1 MIEEVKVV
9 AYEGGSLRLLSGGGK
24 GNEAVLALPLSRMLV
39 QMARV
44 PSGEDPVA
52 VAAPLLQ
59 SANPYPDEELTVS
72 CETVRES
79 EGCAVVMAA
88 ALPEG
93 AADDI
98 GEALDAA
105 KLNVTRVDIL
115 ELGQLRSSWSAI
127 CGEDEEPRRRA
138 VLVSSVDGIAVVV
151 LDGDQPA
158 AVRSASVGSDLRR
171 EVMQT
176 LLEAEDFDGAKPLAE
191 IVVLE
196 PERPEGAQGAEAAGE
211 AVGET
216 GGDGGTEGADPFGA
230 LAAFAPVR
238 RVAVGADSALVGVAE
253 RSRDPLSLNALP
265 ASWAE
270 VLGETRFKAKLVKYL
285 SVAIGIWALAMG
297 VLFGVPMV
305 YDFMTDSQKA
315 ETKRNHSRF
324 TEVKKM
330 VDKVNLVRNYSDHDR
345 SALELLKAVSDRLP
359 AGVTLA
365 EWDYRSDK
373 GISIRG
379 DAASS
384 SDVYELKDLMEA
396 MAFGEEEDAEKV
408 FAEVKMGA
416 VSSSKGGRVR
426 FNLDLGLQ
434 EEGLQ

>member
-9 AYEGGSLRLLSGGGK
+9 AYEGGSLRLLPGGGN

-52 VAAPLLQ
+52 ATAPLLQ

-127 CGEDEEPRRRA
+127 CGADEEPRRRA
-138 VLVSSVDGIAVVV
+138 VLVASVDGIAVIV
-151 LDGDQPA
+151 LDGDQPT

-176 LLEAEDFDGAKPLAE
+176 LLEAEDFGGAKPLAE

-196 PERPEGAQGAEAAGE
+196 PERSEDAQGAEAAGE
-211 AVGET
+211 AGEGGET
-216 GGDGGTEGADPFGA
+216 DGADPFGA
-230 LAAFAPVR
+230 LSAFAPVR

-330 VDKVNLVRNYSDHDR
+330 VDKVNLVRNYSDHDH

-408 FAEVKMGA
+408 FSEVKMGA

-426 FNLDLGLQ
+426 FNLDLVLQ